1 MAVDGGTRTAD
12 TTVIPQDSQPAG
24 TRPDTALARR
34 RGSGARFAPQA
45 QAIELAQHRS
55 AGGSLPQRHPSTT
68 IACRLGNVIATG
80 DCGLCGVAQ
89 WRPNLYFH
97 WFSPRSEESMA
108 RVTVEDCI
116 EKVPNRFNLVLL
128 AAHRARAISAGAQIL
143 VDRDNDKNPVVSLRE
158 IADDVV
164 DAEELR
170 ETLIGTLQRV
180 DERSE
185 AEEEA
190 ETLALLADP
199 THMQMSELELVRAL
213 QSDRDGGQEERY

>member
-1 MAVDGGTRTAD
+1 
-12 TTVIPQDSQPAG
+12 
-24 TRPDTALARR
+24 
-34 RGSGARFAPQA
+34 
-45 QAIELAQHRS
+45 
-55 AGGSLPQRHPSTT
+55 
-68 IACRLGNVIATG
+68 
-80 DCGLCGVAQ
+80 
-89 WRPNLYFH
+89 
-97 WFSPRSEESMA
+97 MA

-116 EKVPNRFNLVLL
+116 EKVPNRFSLVLL
-128 AAHRARAISAGAQIL
+128 AAHRARAISAGSQIL

-164 DAEELR
+164 NSDDLR
-170 ETLIGTLQRV
+170 ENLISTLQRV

-199 THMQMSELELVRAL
+199 THMQMSELELIRAL